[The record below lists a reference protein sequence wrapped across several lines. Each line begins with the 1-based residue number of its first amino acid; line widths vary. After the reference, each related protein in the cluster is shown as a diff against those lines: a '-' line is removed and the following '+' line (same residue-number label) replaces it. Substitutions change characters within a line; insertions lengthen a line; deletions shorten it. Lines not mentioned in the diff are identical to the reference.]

1 MKKTILFL
9 IVAVLA
15 PICAA
20 ETFVNA
26 PMLDVMCSRKEKA
39 KPDGHTRACGLQC
52 SETGFGI
59 ITAEGKFLK
68 FDKSGNG
75 KMTELLKK
83 TDKNDHLRVNVT
95 GTVEGDVIKVESFSL
110 N

>member
-1 MKKTILFL
+1 MSWVPGPIRRQSFEKRRSGRKMKKTILFL

-52 SETGFGI
+52 SESGFGI

-75 KMTELLKK
+75 KMTELLK
-83 TDKNDHLRVNVT
+83 
-95 GTVEGDVIKVESFSL
+95 
-110 N
+110 